1 MRTAMIIGFATLLS
15 GCTMWSNQPT
25 VPETSR
31 TAVVHDVHV
40 SLTEIEP
47 LDLRANVGDEVRFI
61 NDKTQPIRIVLIDG
75 GKSIACNKGFN
86 GAIDQEADIK
96 PGQYA
101 GFCFSKPGTVKYMAR
116 DQTAVTGTGLLC
128 AIVLLEAF
136 LSPFVFST
144 FIYLHNHRRPHE
156 LSYFFNQWFF
166 PLSSFRH
173 FRQQWIPILT

>member
-116 DQTAVTGTGLLC
+116 DQTAVTGGEVVLPAQIFVGTSTARPISRESYNAVGL
-128 AIVLLEAF
+128 AGEENVKGM
-136 LSPFVFST
+136 P
-144 FIYLHNHRRPHE
+144 RR
-156 LSYFFNQWFF
+156 
-166 PLSSFRH
+166 
-173 FRQQWIPILT
+173 